1 MADATALQLVEEIA
15 KGLQVSRNVNYA
27 YLASYMIVYFDWLL
41 VSESEIRLVWN
52 AEGVKMKV
60 LYSLTR
66 YLPIIYFPLLVP
78 YHFQN
83 GYTDSECATLYKVI
97 SASFMIATHSAALVV
112 TIRTWAVWGKAK
124 YMTYILFGTY
134 AVVFALIL
142 VFYIISLKYTSHPE
156 VFRGFPFGCVPK
168 YTSRYLPAALMV
180 EAVYDTVITA
190 LMLIRGISLYQWGK
204 NSRLFQTLYRDGIVF
219 YVCIT
224 VVSIANVVLSS
235 SRPLQGNYYVLLLT
249 MQGGVRSV
257 LACRIILHI
266 RMQYDALQTNILP
279 RPVIKSDRTT
289 VLIERSAIELRD
301 G

>member
-15 KGLQVSRNVNYA
+15 KGLQVSRNVN
-27 YLASYMIVYFDWLL
+27 YFDWLL

-78 YHFQN
+78 WLTDSDHFQN

-97 SASFMIATHSAALVV
+97 SACFTIATHSAALVV

-142 VFYIISLKYTSHPE
+142 VFYIISLKYTSQIKIQNFFL
-156 VFRGFPFGCVPK
+156 VTLQIRRFSAGFRSDV
-168 YTSRYLPAALMV
+168 SQN
-180 EAVYDTVITA
+180 I
-190 LMLIRGISLYQWGK
+190 Q
-204 NSRLFQTLYRDGIVF
+204 
-219 YVCIT
+219 
-224 VVSIANVVLSS
+224 VVTY
-235 SRPLQGNYYVLLLT
+235 P
-249 MQGGVRSV
+249 
-257 LACRIILHI
+257 
-266 RMQYDALQTNILP
+266 P
-279 RPVIKSDRTT
+279 R
-289 VLIERSAIELRD
+289 
-301 G
+301 

>member
-15 KGLQVSRNVNYA
+15 KGLQVSRNVN
-27 YLASYMIVYFDWLL
+27 YFDWLL

-78 YHFQN
+78 F
-83 GYTDSECATLYKVI
+83 I
-97 SASFMIATHSAALVV
+97 SACFTIATHSAALVV

-142 VFYIISLKYTSHPE
+142 VFYIISLKYTSQFLFGHAADPE

-180 EAVYDTVITA
+180 EAVYDTGSIITA

-224 VVSIANVVLSS
+224 VVSIANVVLLS
-235 SRPLQGNYYVLLLT
+235 SRPLQGNYYVLLLS

-266 RMQYDALQTNILP
+266 R
-279 RPVIKSDRTT
+279 
-289 VLIERSAIELRD
+289 
-301 G
+301 